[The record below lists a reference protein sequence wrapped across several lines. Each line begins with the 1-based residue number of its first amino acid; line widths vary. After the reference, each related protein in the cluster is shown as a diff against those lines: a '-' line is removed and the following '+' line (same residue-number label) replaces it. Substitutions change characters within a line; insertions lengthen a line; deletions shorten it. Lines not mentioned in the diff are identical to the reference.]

1 MPNSIIMPEV
11 QNLTIIV
18 PLFNEAAVFPQLVQA
33 LDDLCNTSS
42 LNLNMLLVDDGSTDA
57 TPYLLQ
63 QKASAD
69 PRWTALFLTRNF
81 GHARAITAGL
91 ANVPSDTDAVF
102 ILDADL
108 QDPPGLLPV
117 FVEKMNAGADVVY
130 GVRQLRKE
138 GFFKRACYKWYY
150 RLQQRFSQI
159 HMPLD
164 AGDFCLLRKP
174 VVDQMNR
181 LPEES
186 RYMRGLRSW
195 VGFKQEGVA
204 YERAARAGGS
214 SKYSYRSL
222 FRLASNGLFN
232 FSELPIRFIG
242 IVGLLAIIPSLIYL
256 LITLYKKLVYGTVP
270 EGFTSLIFAIV
281 LFSGVQLLSLGIIGE
296 YVLRIFFQV
305 KQRPLYL
312 IKSRIEKGVLIHE

>member
-1 MPNSIIMPEV
+1 MCNYIIMPEV
-11 QNLTIIV
+11 QKITIIV

-33 LDDLCNTSS
+33 LDELGQQST
-42 LNLNMLLVDDGSTDA
+42 LNLNFLMVDDGSTDA

-63 QKASAD
+63 QKACSD
-69 PRWTALFLTRNF
+69 TRWSALFLTRNF

-91 ANVPSDTDAVF
+91 AHVPSDTDAVF

-108 QDPPGLLPV
+108 QDPPGLLPD
-117 FVEKMNAGADVVY
+117 FVQKMNAGADVVY

-138 GFFKRACYKWYY
+138 GFLKKACYKWYY
-150 RLQQRFSQI
+150 RLQQRFAQI
-159 HMPLD
+159 PMPLD
-164 AGDFCLLRKP
+164 AGDFCLIRKP
-174 VVDQMNR
+174 VADQLNR
-181 LPEES
+181 MPEES

-195 VGFKQEGVA
+195 VGFKQEGIP
-204 YERAARAGGS
+204 YERAARAGGT
-214 SKYSYRSL
+214 SKYSYRNL

-242 IVGLLAIIPSLIYL
+242 LMGLMAIIPSLIYL

-270 EGFTSLIFAIV
+270 EGFTALIFAIV

-312 IKSRIEKGVLIHE
+312 VKSRIEHGRIIHE